1 MVKSMTGYGRG
12 EYIGPGRAFT
22 VEVQALNHR
31 FLEVRAKLPRRLGA
45 LEHRIQGVIQRR
57 FHRGRFDVSLTER
70 VFGQRPFTL
79 HINRDLV
86 AQYLAA
92 LRALQEEFAL
102 PGQVTVEMLG
112 ASQGFFEIEEAE
124 EELEESWGQV
134 QTALERA
141 LDALDAMRAKEGEV
155 LQGELLIGLARAEE
169 ILERIEGRAPEI
181 PKTYKERLKAR
192 LDALLEGRGV
202 DPFRLEQEVALLAER
217 SDITEECTRLK
228 SHLAQSR
235 SFLKEE
241 GPHGRKLDFLLQEMG
256 REANTIGAKAS
267 DAGISHEVILLKAEL
282 ERLREQVQNIE

>member
-12 EYIGPGRAFT
+12 ESMGPGRALT

-31 FLEVRAKLPRRLGA
+31 FLEVRARLPRRFSA

-57 FHRGRFDVSLTER
+57 FHRGRFDVSLTEKA
-70 VFGQRPFTL
+70 FDQRPLTL
-79 HINRDLV
+79 HVNRDLA
-86 AQYLAA
+86 AQYLRA
-92 LRALQEEFAL
+92 LKALQEEFGL

-112 ASQGFFEIEEAE
+112 ATQELFEIAEKE

-134 QTALERA
+134 KAALEKA
-141 LDALDAMRAKEGEV
+141 LDALEAMRAKEGEA
-155 LQGELLIGLARAEE
+155 LQEELLIGLARAEA
-169 ILERIEGRAPEI
+169 ILERIEQRAPEI
-181 PKTYKERLKAR
+181 PQGYKERLKAR
-192 LDALLEGRGV
+192 LEALLEGRGV
-202 DPFRLEQEVALLAER
+202 DPLRLEQEVALFADR

-228 SHLAQSR
+228 SHLTQFR
-235 SFLKEE
+235 SFLRQE

-256 REANTIGAKAS
+256 REANTIGAKAF